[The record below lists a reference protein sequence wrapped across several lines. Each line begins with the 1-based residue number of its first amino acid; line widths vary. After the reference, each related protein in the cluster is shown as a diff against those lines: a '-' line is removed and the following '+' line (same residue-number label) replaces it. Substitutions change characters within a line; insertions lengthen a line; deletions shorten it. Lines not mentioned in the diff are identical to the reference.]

1 MAAMNPML
9 LNPALS
15 PLVNTALNPMPNRYR
30 LIEGNGTAEL
40 AWQDWLHLGAVTTT
54 ARHECLPGNAR
65 LVVVAPHP
73 DDEVLA
79 CGGLI
84 AMHRAEGGDVAV
96 IAVTDGEA
104 SHGSLPLQHAQAL
117 AVTRCTESA
126 AGLQQLGLKGVAVA
140 RLALPDGQV
149 ARHMMRLARRLQLL
163 LLPTDVVV
171 TTWRRDGHPD
181 HDATGLATSLACAA
195 VGCRLLEA
203 PVWMWHWASPG
214 DSFVP
219 WHRLQRLP
227 LSPQALNRKQ
237 AALAAHASQL
247 DASQRPGGAVLG
259 AAIVARAHRADEY
272 FFS

>member
-1 MAAMNPML
+1 MI
-9 LNPALS
+9 S
-15 PLVNTALNPMPNRYR
+15 ALNPVASPVLSRPPVGHR
-30 LIEGNGTAEL
+30 LIEGAGTAESV
-40 AWQDWLHLGAVTTT
+40 WQHWLRLGAVTTG
-54 ARHECLPGNAR
+54 ALHECLPGNAR

-73 DDEVLA
+73 DDEVIA
-79 CGGLI
+79 CGGLM
-84 AMHRAEGGDVAV
+84 AMHRARGGGLAV
-96 IAVTDGEA
+96 VAVTDGEA
-104 SHGSLPLQHAQAL
+104 SHGNLPLPQTQAL
-117 AVTRCTESA
+117 AATRCAEST
-126 AGLQQLGLKGVAVA
+126 AGLQQLGLSDVAVT

-149 ARHMMRLARRLQLL
+149 ASHMMRLARRLQLL

-195 VGCRLLEA
+195 VGCRLIEA

-214 DSFVP
+214 DPFVP

-227 LSPQALNRKQ
+227 LNAQARLCKQ

-247 DASQRPGGAVLG
+247 DASQRAEGAVLG
-259 AAIVARAHRADEY
+259 AAMVARAGRPDEY